1 MARTDAEDLMSE
13 QTTLLSRIGRW
24 FRKDAVNGEQEA
36 QSLIGDAPAHSS
48 STALETRTTFLRP
61 WAKRDAA
68 IHRLEEGFTTL
79 TDLMGA
85 IRDNLDKQ
93 NQRQD
98 ELLNALQSLPQVLQ
112 TIPESNRVQTETL
125 QAIRQQIEGQS
136 GQQERLGEILNK
148 IGETTGQQR
157 QVVEEVRGRV
167 EEIHKQDVSIADY
180 LNNVGSSLKD
190 VSKNSQTSAQVLE
203 QMRDNIDSRDGQ
215 IERVLHRQ
223 GVRFTTM
230 LAVAIFLSIAALVA
244 VGVIGFML
252 LNRQGGLQ

>member
-1 MARTDAEDLMSE
+1 MNE
-13 QTTLLSRIGRW
+13 QSTTLLSRIGRW
-24 FRKDAVNGEQEA
+24 FRKDAVGGEHVEGNGDR
-36 QSLIGDAPAHSS
+36 QSLIGEPSS
-48 STALETRTTFLRP
+48 SHSDSTAIATRTNFLRP
-61 WAKRDAA
+61 WAKRDADIA
-68 IHRLEEGFTTL
+68 QLREGFHTL
-79 TDLMGA
+79 TDLMGT
-85 IRDNLDKQ
+85 IRDNLERQ

-98 ELLNALQSLPQVLQ
+98 ELLEALKTMPQVLG

-125 QAIRQQIEGQS
+125 QAIRVQIAGQS
-136 GQQERLGEILNK
+136 SQQERLGEILNK
-148 IGETTGQQR
+148 IGETTGSQK
-157 QVVEEVRGRV
+157 QVVDELRGRV

-203 QMRDNIDSRDGQ
+203 TMRDNINARDGQ

-252 LNRQGGLQ
+252 LNRPGGPLH